1 MEGENEGGGLAGVCD
16 VCEGGVYGGGGG
28 WVGGCL
34 VGWQKIGVIN
44 I

>member
-1 MEGENEGGGLAGVCD
+1 MGVCD
-16 VCEGGVYGGGGG
+16 VCAYVCVYGGGGG
-28 WVGGCL
+28 ERVGGCL

>member
-1 MEGENEGGGLAGVCD
+1 MGVCD
-16 VCEGGVYGGGGG
+16 VCANVCVYGSAGGR
-28 WVGGCL
+28 VGGCL